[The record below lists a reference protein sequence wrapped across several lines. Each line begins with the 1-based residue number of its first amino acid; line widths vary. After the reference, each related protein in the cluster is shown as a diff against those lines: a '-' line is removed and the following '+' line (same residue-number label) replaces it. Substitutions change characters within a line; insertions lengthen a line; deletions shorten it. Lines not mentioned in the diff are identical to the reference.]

1 MGQTNKHIILDH
13 LAQSKG
19 LRRKDLVTFICINNG
34 YEGHKQGYYGT
45 AIQQWEYEGYIK
57 KKGNKW
63 YIDNLGKRY
72 LTKPKEATLQASIN
86 VLRKKL
92 DRYKGYYHEAQ
103 HNADQYR
110 MEYKEAMEELDTERR
125 MRLRSE
131 YYANNETDCLDRCVA
146 DNFKAE
152 IEALKSS
159 NASLHER
166 LEDADEDRANSEF
179 QKTQMENEANKW
191 LNLYQEVRDELVA
204 LQEKQ
209 PIAPNTLVKMP
220 PPSTDYSEFS
230 KAELI
235 GIIKRML

>member
-34 YEGHKQGYYGT
+34 YEGHKRGYYGT
-45 AIQQWEYEGYIK
+45 TLQQWALEGYIQ

-63 YIDNLGKRY
+63 YIGNLGKTY
-72 LTKPKEATLQASIN
+72 LKSPKQATLQASIN
-86 VLRKKL
+86 VLRKRVDAWKES
-92 DRYKGYYHEAQ
+92 YYEAQ

-110 MEYKEAMEELDTERR
+110 MEYKEAMEELDNERNTR
-125 MRLRSE
+125 AFEEVLRK
-131 YYANNETDCLDRCVA
+131 A
-146 DNFKAE
+146 DV
-152 IEALKSS
+152 I
-159 NASLHER
+159 
-166 LEDADEDRANSEF
+166 
-179 QKTQMENEANKW
+179 
-191 LNLYQEVRDELVA
+191 
-204 LQEKQ
+204 
-209 PIAPNTLVKMP
+209 PPNTLVKTP

>member
-13 LAQSKG
+13 LAKSKG

-34 YEGHKQGYYGT
+34 YEGHKRGYYGT

-110 MEYKEAMEELDTERR
+110 IEYKEAMREHDEAIEEIWRLKGELATQKRT
-125 MRLRSE
+125 LRSVLDNE
-131 YYANNETDCLDRCVA
+131 EVVDESDIVFTNSVMDELNNE
-146 DNFKAE
+146 
-152 IEALKSS
+152 ISSLKTS
-159 NASLHER
+159 NA
-166 LEDADEDRANSEF
+166 
-179 QKTQMENEANKW
+179 QMESEANKW
-191 LNLYQEVRDELVA
+191 LNLYQEVRDKLVA
-204 LQEKQ
+204 LQDKQ